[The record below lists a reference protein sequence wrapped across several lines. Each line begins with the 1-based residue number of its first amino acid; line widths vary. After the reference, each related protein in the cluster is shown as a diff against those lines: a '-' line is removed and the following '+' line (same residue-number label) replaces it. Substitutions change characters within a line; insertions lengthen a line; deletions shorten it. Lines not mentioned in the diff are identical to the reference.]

1 MTLLLLFC
9 STEMSDFTASETY
22 DKVGREI
29 DFGVGRMMLE
39 NQLTF
44 PEHKTEYDYTFKLLL
59 WS

>member
-1 MTLLLLFC
+1 
-9 STEMSDFTASETY
+9 MSDFTASETY